1 MALRA
6 FALVFVLDVCCLNS
20 CRDADT
26 RYGLSV
32 TFYYDHATLF
42 ELCVF
47 GHPPRESK
55 GSMDHKLLSME
66 ACTFRIGCCEDRF
79 MIPMV
84 DVFASYF
91 CLISFFILF
100 YC

>member
-32 TFYYDHATLF
+32 TFYYDHAALF

-66 ACTFRIGCCEDRF
+66 ACTFRIGCCDDRF
-79 MIPMV
+79 MIPMMT
-84 DVFASYF
+84 SYF
-91 CLISFFILF
+91 CLISYFVLF
-100 YC
+100 YR